1 MIQCSLIMKLR
12 QRFFAIPLLL
22 IMVLNIGRYQ
32 LPYIEYNLF
41 KDYIAKNL
49 CVKKEIKGNCCQGKC
64 FIKKQI
70 KMTSENDETTQNTN
84 DNNTK
89 KNISVPVL
97 EFVLFSSITL
107 YLNKTTKLQLFG
119 SGTIL
124 IASYVSDFFVPPQ
137 KIILI
142 AF

>member
-32 LPYIEYNLF
+32 LPCIEYNLF

-64 FIKKQI
+64 FVEKQL
-70 KMTSENDETTQNTN
+70 KTTNDNDQTTQSTN

-89 KNISVPVL
+89 KTPQS
-97 EFVLFSSITL
+97 L
-107 YLNKTTKLQLFG
+107 Y
-119 SGTIL
+119 
-124 IASYVSDFFVPPQ
+124 
-137 KIILI
+137 
-142 AF
+142 